1 MKMAG
6 KSENGGNFGGLK
18 VNSSPRFGG
27 TDDIDHERRD
37 GPPKLFLQIES
48 NMKFIRALLTSVWVA
63 TTASS
68 NQDQDNPPGAAVNDG
83 VCSHLFSC
91 MRHLDICHMYR
102 H

>member
-18 VNSSPRFGG
+18 LNSSPRFGG

-68 NQDQDNPPGAAVNDG
+68 VAAVDDG

-91 MRHLDICHMYR
+91 MRHLVICHMYR